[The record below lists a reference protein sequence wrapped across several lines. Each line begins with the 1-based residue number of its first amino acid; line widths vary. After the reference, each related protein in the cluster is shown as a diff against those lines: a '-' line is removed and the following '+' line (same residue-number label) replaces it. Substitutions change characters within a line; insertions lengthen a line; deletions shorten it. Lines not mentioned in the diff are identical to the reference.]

1 MDKKAQYWRIL
12 LTLQGILLLLMA
24 INNSIQSL
32 GILGAYVVLLLLI
45 CSPLLLVLS
54 AMQLFKKAK
63 PIYKVAAAIGI
74 LASLAGSVAAVS
86 LAYIYVT
93 YLTNR

>member
-24 INNSIQSL
+24 IHSSIKSL

-45 CSPLLLVLS
+45 CSPMLLVLS

-63 PIYKVAAAIGI
+63 PIYKVAAAVGI
-74 LASLAGSVAAVS
+74 LASLAGSVAAGS

-93 YLTNR
+93 YLNK